1 MPNSLIN
8 LPAINTVHLCRKC
21 SNNFRC
27 NTRKRNN
34 KPWDKCT
41 PAVLLP
47 ATPRCREGCIP
58 RVKPALAV
66 KPTWDNLSNTPVWR
80 STWELL
86 VCLGGRL
93 VLGLVGLCNPVN
105 PSQVNQAAR
114 LEGGQDTRFQ
124 LGVI

>member
-1 MPNSLIN
+1 MHNSLTN
-8 LPAINTVHLCRKC
+8 LPATSTAHLCRKC

-27 NTRKRNN
+27 NIRKRSN

-41 PAVLLP
+41 LAEPLLD
-47 ATPRCREGCIP
+47 TPRCREGCTP

-66 KPTWDNLSNTPVWR
+66 KPIWANLNNTPVWR

-93 VLGLVGLCNPVN
+93 VLGLVEPCSPVN
-105 PSQVNQAAR
+105 LSQVNQAAR
-114 LEGGQDTRFQ
+114 LEDGQDTRFQ